1 MRERVIARR
10 YARAL
15 FGLTPESGRTA
26 EVVAATAAFARLFET
41 ETDLRRLLLHPGVAG
56 DVKTALVGRLVADET
71 AREFLTVMMAK
82 HRLVLLPLVAAELG
96 RMYREAEGVVEAE
109 VATAV
114 PLDGEMEGALRGALE
129 RLTGK
134 RVELTRRLEPA
145 LIGGVRLRVGDR
157 VVDGTVAGYLR
168 EIREA
173 MGGVSA

>member
-15 FGLTPESGRTA
+15 FGLTREGARTA
-26 EVVAATAAFARLFET
+26 EAVAATEGFARLFET
-41 ETDLRRLLLHPGVAG
+41 EADLRRLLLHPGVAA

-71 AREFLTVMMAK
+71 ARDFLNVMLAK
-82 HRLVLLPLVAAELG
+82 HRLALLPLVAAELG
-96 RMYREAEGVVEAE
+96 RLYREAEGIVEAE

-114 PLDGEMEGALRGALE
+114 PLDAEMEGALRGAVE

-145 LIGGVRLRVGDR
+145 LIGGVRLQVGDR